1 MANNLIADLEA
12 LLEGFRDDILTEAFI
27 LNVHNRVVEVRI
39 ECGACGSVDDGDVN
53 ALEAFGQ
60 LCHGQLDTLF
70 IFGVGGLCLER
81 PLEVIVGRQQCG
93 YGAAD
98 CIGVRLLALAL
109 AALAEVVVLRRHAE
123 ITIVQVVILGFPV
136 RRGLCISLG
145 GLLCGSFGLYLLLLF
160 RLRLCLFAHVV
171 LCLRLQEISDFRL
184 FHLKMSRQS
193 ACSALL
199 RSG

>member
-1 MANNLIADLEA
+1 M
-12 LLEGFRDDILTEAFI
+12 
-27 LNVHNRVVEVRI
+27 HNRVVEVRI

-53 ALEAFGQ
+53 AL
-60 LCHGQLDTLF
+60 
-70 IFGVGGLCLER
+70 GGFRSAASWSARHPLYSVSAVSAPER

-98 CIGVRLLALAL
+98 CIGVRLLALTL
-109 AALAEVVVLRRHAE
+109 TALAEVVVLLRRHAE

-145 GLLCGSFGLYLLLLF
+145 GLLCGSLGLYLLLLF
-160 RLRLCLFAHVV
+160 RPPALSFAHVV

-184 FHLKMSRQS
+184 FI
-193 ACSALL
+193 
-199 RSG
+199 